1 MGAILVVMSVA
12 VILFL
17 VFGFV
22 YLAVRFYLLACVST
36 PLQTWTNVGGL
47 DFAYVQVD
55 CDTLAKT
62 FTHELQVGVHGS
74 SRRDTIF
81 VVEPADF
88 NLVPSI
94 AVENGTIDVDLSA
107 VDDIM
112 LEKSDWRGRPIRYNI
127 GHIRYPNGLTPDDLK
142 LHLK

>member
-1 MGAILVVMSVA
+1 LLIF
-12 VILFL
+12 IYLFA
-17 VFGFV
+17 GFC
-22 YLAVRFYLLACVST
+22 FFACDSR
-36 PLQTWTNVGGL
+36 PMKTWTNIGGL
-47 DFAYVQVD
+47 DFAYVEVD
-55 CDTLAKT
+55 CDTLAKEL
-62 FTHELQVGVHGS
+62 THELRVGVHGS

-94 AVENGTIDVDLSA
+94 AVENGAIDVDLSA

-112 LEKSDWRGRPIRYNI
+112 LEKSDWHGRPIRYNI